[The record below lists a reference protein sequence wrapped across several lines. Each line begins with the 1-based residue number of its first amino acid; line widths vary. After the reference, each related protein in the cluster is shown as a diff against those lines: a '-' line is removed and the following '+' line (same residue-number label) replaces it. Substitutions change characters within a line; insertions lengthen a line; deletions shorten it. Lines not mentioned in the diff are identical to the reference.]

1 MKKVVIW
8 LMCCLL
14 VAVAL
19 GATIDERNDG
29 MRPIGKLQFTQL
41 DWATGEGH
49 AAQTT
54 SINNANMLIERI
66 DVLVSSVTAN
76 PTVAV
81 TITDENS
88 CTIAT
93 LTGLTDGTNH
103 VKLATKAT
111 ADFDAI
117 PVNNTLTI
125 SVDPS
130 ADAGGVTQ
138 TLTVDVILY
147 GP

>member
-1 MKKVVIW
+1 MKKVIIW
-8 LMCCLL
+8 LCVCLL
-14 VAVAL
+14 VAVSL
-19 GATIDERNDG
+19 GATKDDRDDG

-41 DWATGEGH
+41 DWITGEGH
-49 AAQTT
+49 AAQTA
-54 SINNANMLIERI
+54 SINNSNMLVERI
-66 DVLVSSVTAN
+66 DVIISSVTGN
-76 PTVAV
+76 PTSSV

-93 LTGLTDGTNH
+93 LTGLTDGTKH

-130 ADAGGVTQ
+130 VDAGGAAQ